1 MPEKDEAIKLTARI
15 KQPIMSSFQLKFR
28 IQIAL
33 ILRFAQPRATHL
45 LLCGVL
51 VCASTITGLSRTG
64 FTQST
69 EALHQRTTHVALL
82 NNVVIPSNEGQ
93 LHSVSFRYSFPRQ
106 DFIRISGLG
115 KMHPTG
121 ELAYLTPDTEVR
133 FFDMGG
139 GLLEAVDL
147 KDATQVMGGSSTD
160 TPARSEF
167 ADNFRLGFWK
177 QKSPFSVHAMKVLNQ
192 QFTSGLLPTI
202 TDANGENVLITAYHP
217 LSGLPEDLFGEVAVL
232 VSHADKYANEEL
244 SFRVRWNARE
254 KRKLTRWRTPIS
266 EPTKQAAEAFVSKL
280 LAALQSAAEATR

>member
-1 MPEKDEAIKLTARI
+1 MGQWMKGMP
-15 KQPIMSSFQLKFR
+15 
-28 IQIAL
+28 L
-33 ILRFAQPRATHL
+33 ILRFAQPPATYL

-51 VCASTITGLSRTG
+51 VCACTITG

-69 EALHQRTTHVALL
+69 STQAPGQRTTHVALL
-82 NNVVIPSNEGQ
+82 NNVVIPSNQGQ
-93 LHSVSFRYSFPRQ
+93 LHSISFRYSFPGQ

-115 KMHPTG
+115 DMPPTW
-121 ELAYLTPDTEVR
+121 ELAYLTPDKEIR

-160 TPARSEF
+160 TPTRSEF
-167 ADNFRLGFWK
+167 PDNFRLGFWN
-177 QKSPFSVHAMKVLNQ
+177 QKSPFSLHAMKVLNQ

-202 TDANGENVLITAYHP
+202 TDANGENVLITAYQP
-217 LSGLPEDLFGEVAVL
+217 LSGLPEDLFGEVAIL
-232 VSHADKYANEEL
+232 VSHADKSDNKEL

-254 KRKLTRWRTPIS
+254 KRKLTRWRTAVS

-280 LAALQSAAEATR
+280 LTALQSAAEATR